1 MGDGLLLL
9 MLMFWDKFG
18 HFITIE
24 LGAGLGHGGGG
35 HGCVCVSDG
44 HKCGVDGVR
53 LELGRHVT
61 VRQGPVGQC
70 PRNKTKPV
78 VGEVLSE
85 VVWVVVMVDSN
96 KEQITHTFTRS
107 FVFILA
113 PLNLL
118 PEKKHSEYSIAWN
131 MIHLLPD
138 SC

>member
-1 MGDGLLLL
+1 MVKL
-9 MLMFWDKFG
+9 FG
-18 HFITIE
+18 WYWPF
-24 LGAGLGHGGGG
+24 
-35 HGCVCVSDG
+35 HGCVSVSDG
-44 HKCGVDGVR
+44 GKCGVDGVR

-85 VVWVVVMVDSN
+85 VVWVVVMVMVDSI

-107 FVFILA
+107 FVFIMA

-118 PEKKHSEYSIAWN
+118 PEKTYRIQ
-131 MIHLLPD
+131 HLIKTYIYISNNCSTIILL
-138 SC
+138 